1 MQTEGEKNVERLL
14 RDMGFG
20 FVASNFVLQDYPA
33 PIVGEVDLVFECG
46 GAMLIVEVGGGRHK
60 ISEKKRRFFETW
72 KEGPDLEALKERLG
86 MRPQRTIR
94 AYFDLRPRPANP
106 GWPEAAGDAGPSPM
120 NVMYYKEDL
129 DRLTEGVGR
138 GDSTKAD
145 FLARFSG

>member
-1 MQTEGEKNVERLL
+1 M
-14 RDMGFG
+14 
-20 FVASNFVLQDYPA
+20 
-33 PIVGEVDLVFECG
+33 
-46 GAMLIVEVGGGRHK
+46 
-60 ISEKKRRFFETW
+60 ET
-72 KEGPDLEALKERLG
+72 LKERLG

-106 GWPEAAGDAGPSPM
+106 GWPEAAGDAGPGPM

-138 GDSTKAD
+138 GDNTKAD